1 MVLRGKAF
9 SGRCLSGQ
17 PHHEGSCFL
26 ASLGSCIFREQD
38 LLCWLQLVP
47 LLRRQPGEDGLDG
60 SLCSTVET
68 DPRPHSVGIQHSEE
82 TPMVKISENTNG
94 NGLSQTIVKTHQVML
109 A

>member
-1 MVLRGKAF
+1 MG
-9 SGRCLSGQ
+9 
-17 PHHEGSCFL
+17 
-26 ASLGSCIFREQD
+26 ASAHK
-38 LLCWLQLVP
+38 
-47 LLRRQPGEDGLDG
+47 
-60 SLCSTVET
+60 TVET

>member
-1 MVLRGKAF
+1 MADACQVSPIMRG
-9 SGRCLSGQ
+9 
-17 PHHEGSCFL
+17 P
-26 ASLGSCIFREQD
+26 ASSHPWALVYLESRD